1 MFGAIVMFYI
11 TFKHRR
17 QFLDF
22 FNSGNW
28 IQNDKLSIDKIW
40 FLGNFTKSEQLLT
53 VNKPILQG
61 HTVLTLVLVSL
72 TIAVTAG
79 YGVACNNISDKL
91 TGQLRQKLNKD
102 PNLLRGEK
110 IDER

>member
-1 MFGAIVMFYI
+1 MNKNINL
-11 TFKHRR
+11 
-17 QFLDF
+17 QF
-22 FNSGNW
+22 SCP
-28 IQNDKLSIDKIW
+28 
-40 FLGNFTKSEQLLT
+40 GNFTKSEQLLT

-61 HTVLTLVLVSL
+61 HTVLTLVLVTL
-72 TIAVTAG
+72 TLAVTAG

>member
-1 MFGAIVMFYI
+1 MRSEEQRSFVNLARSSELLMN
-11 TFKHRR
+11 KDNNL
-17 QFLDF
+17 QFF
-22 FNSGNW
+22 SA
-28 IQNDKLSIDKIW
+28 
-40 FLGNFTKSEQLLT
+40 GNFTKSEQLLT

-61 HTVLTLVLVSL
+61 HTVLTLVLVTL
-72 TIAVTAG
+72 TLAVTAG

>member
-1 MFGAIVMFYI
+1 MNEAQCNLLNI
-11 TFKHRR
+11 TVLEHSATCTYQDMTLQK
-17 QFLDF
+17 FLD
-22 FNSGNW
+22 
-28 IQNDKLSIDKIW
+28 IQFSL
-40 FLGNFTKSEQLLT
+40 LGNFIKSEKLLT
-53 VNKPILQG
+53 VNKPILYG
-61 HTVLTLVLVSL
+61 HTVLTLVLV
-72 TIAVTAG
+72 TPAMAVTAG